1 MPMLSVAI
9 AQDQN
14 VLKSDDVR
22 TPVVLWPRQRAAEFS
37 LVFSQKSSSSFVVAS
52 RDAEAPELSADVLQ
66 AQAVS
71 LESLVLRYP
80 ERQGRESALLVQL
93 QHRAS
98 SEAPR
103 K

>member
-1 MPMLSVAI
+1 MPMLSVVI
-9 AQDQN
+9 AHDQN
-14 VLKSDDVR
+14 VLKFDDVCTPAILR
-22 TPVVLWPRQRAAEFS
+22 TQPRAAEFS
-37 LVFSQKSSSSFVVAS
+37 LVFSQKPSSSSVVAC
-52 RDAEAPELSADVLQ
+52 RDAEAPELSPDVLQ

-80 ERQGRESALLVQL
+80 ERQGLESALLIQF